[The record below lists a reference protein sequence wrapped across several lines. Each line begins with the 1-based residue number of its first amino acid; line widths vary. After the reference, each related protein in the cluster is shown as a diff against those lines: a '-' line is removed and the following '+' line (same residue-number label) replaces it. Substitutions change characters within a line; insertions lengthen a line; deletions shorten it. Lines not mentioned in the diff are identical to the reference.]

1 MHWKLPA
8 DKNRVHKHNNIAL
21 SCEQFHMLTVLIIEV
36 SKHKQGNL
44 YKPILKENAT
54 CIIHPL
60 WTAKE
65 NSKIFSPNS
74 RGLQT

>member
-21 SCEQFHMLTVLIIEV
+21 SCETI
-36 SKHKQGNL
+36 L
-44 YKPILKENAT
+44 YADCANY
-54 CIIHPL
+54 
-60 WTAKE
+60 
-65 NSKIFSPNS
+65 